1 MNGNSPID
9 EIKERLDIVQ
19 VIGNYIKLE
28 KAGANYRA
36 FCPFHSEK
44 KPSFFVSPARQIWH
58 CFGGCSEGGDI
69 FKFVMKIEG
78 VEFGDA
84 LRILAQKAG
93 IELKRQTPEYKKWQ
107 TERNRLYEIC
117 ELTTKFFEKQLKES
131 RAGKEAKKYLLE
143 RGINEESLKKWRI
156 GYAPDVWQGLSDFL
170 SSRGYQKEEI
180 EKAGLGLSSEQGSFY
195 DRFRGRIIFP
205 VFDLNSQVV
214 GFGGRVFKEKDKKE
228 IAKYVNTP
236 NTLLYDK
243 SRILYGLDK
252 AKGEIRKRDCCIL
265 VEGYTDV
272 IMVSQA
278 GNANV
283 VATSGTALTPWQLK
297 ILKRYSENLLTAF
310 DMDVAGD
317 TATKR
322 GIDLVQTRGFNIK
335 VITMPRGSDPA
346 DIVFKKPREW
356 EKLVEGAK
364 SILDFY
370 FKTTFSLSDPKTPEG
385 KREISKILLPVIK
398 RIPNKIE
405 QAFWIQELAKKLEVK
420 EESIEEELKKTKDS
434 SFLYF
439 GPEEE
444 EMEKEN
450 LSQTEK
456 KSRKELLEE
465 QILTFILKSPENLD
479 LIVEKEISFFSSQ
492 TLQILTYFKKSKDF
506 PALSSSLANPKKI
519 KVLQKDLSPE
529 FIDLINYLSL
539 KAEVEEF
546 DLKELKEE
554 FKKCLKEIKIL
565 EIKNK
570 LSQFSL
576 DIKKAEE
583 EKDSPKIKKLLG
595 EFDSCSKSLRDL
607 EVA

>member
-170 SSRGYQKEEI
+170 SSLGYQKGEI

-322 GIDLVQTRGFNIK
+322 GIDLAQTRGFNIK